1 MVRLFAGALVGATT
15 LVLLASIP
23 GAAADDRDVHG
34 TGGGNGNAPS
44 VVITGT
50 SVVPAA
56 FGLAPPPDEDGPA
69 WEYEWLLSCPTNL
82 PGRPMTDCIRAQA
95 CPRERDSL
103 WVLWARPLGK
113 RGSAIDGW
121 QVLTVTCLGD
131 RPPEVV
137 QPVLTPGHVL
147 EAVRRVGLPSVQVQV
162 QPETATLVNF
172 DTIFYAEPQP
182 FEGTVQVLG
191 FDVDVLAEPS
201 SYRWVFG
208 DGAVATTHRPG
219 APYPAK
225 DITHRYVDAHV
236 SVAPR
241 VDVTYQVQ
249 FRVSGGAWRSLEE
262 TLTAQGPPTA
272 LQIKE
277 ATPVL
282 ASG

>member
-1 MVRLFAGALVGATT
+1 
-15 LVLLASIP
+15 
-23 GAAADDRDVHG
+23 
-34 TGGGNGNAPS
+34 
-44 VVITGT
+44 
-50 SVVPAA
+50 
-56 FGLAPPPDEDGPA
+56 
-69 WEYEWLLSCPTNL
+69 
-82 PGRPMTDCIRAQA
+82 MTDCVAAQE
-95 CPRERDSL
+95 CPAADELS
-103 WVLWARPLGK
+103 WVLWGRPLGP
-113 RGSAIDGW
+113 RRSSAGGW
-121 QVLTVTCLGD
+121 QVLTVTCLGGQ
-131 RPPEVV
+131 PPEVV

-208 DGAVATTHRPG
+208 DGTVATTDRPG

-225 DITHRYVDAHV
+225 DITHRYLDAHL

-249 FRVSGGAWRSLEE
+249 FRVGVGAWQSLEE
-262 TLTAQGPPTA
+262 TLTAQGPTTT

-277 ATPVL
+277 ATAVL
-282 ASG
+282 ARG